1 MHIVILDTLALTG
14 DDLDWSA
21 LQPLGKVEG
30 YDHSSPAQVI
40 ERAREAEVILTNKVP
55 LDADTLAQLPH
66 LQYIGITATGYDMI
80 DLAAARERGIVVTNA
95 ADYGTEA
102 VAQHVFALLLALTNQ
117 VARHHAD
124 IQAGGWQRQNRWTY
138 RLSPLNELQGMTLG
152 IVGLGRIGQATARL
166 GRAFG
171 MEVLG
176 HAPTRHEWPGITWVD
191 DLDLMVARSQVLSL
205 HCPLSAETRELV
217 NARLL
222 ARMPAGAFL
231 INTARGALVNESDLA
246 QALRSGHLAGA
257 GLDVLS
263 QEPPPADHPL
273 LGLENC
279 LITPHLAWGARASRE
294 RLIQQV
300 IANLRAW
307 QAGNPQNVVA

>member
-1 MHIVILDTLALTG
+1 MRIVILDTLALTG

-21 LQPLGKVEG
+21 LQALGEIEV

-40 ERAREAEVILTNKVP
+40 ERAHEAAVILTNKVP
-55 LDADTLAQLPH
+55 LDAATLAQLPR
-66 LQYIGITATGYDMI
+66 LQYIGVTATGYDMI

-95 ADYGTEA
+95 AGYGTEA

-117 VARHHAD
+117 VSRHHTD
-124 IQAGGWQRQNRWTY
+124 VQAGGWQRQNRWTY
-138 RLSPLNELQGMTLG
+138 RLTPLHELQGMTLG

-176 HAPTRHEWPGITWVD
+176 YSRTRRELPGISWLD
-191 DLDLMVARSQVLSL
+191 DLDSMVPRSQVLSL
-205 HCPLSAETRELV
+205 HCPLSPDTHELV

-222 ARMPAGAFL
+222 TQLPRGAFL

-263 QEPPPADHPL
+263 QEPPPGDHPL

-279 LITPHLAWGARASRE
+279 LITPHLAWGARASRR
-294 RLIQQV
+294 RLMKQV
-300 IANLRAW
+300 IANLHAW
-307 QAGNPQNVVA
+307 QAGDPQNVIV